1 MTSQPEPVKFPLLP
15 SPVPY
20 DTGPEMRALAA
31 RCPVTRV
38 ELPDGS
44 AAWLVTEFSE
54 AREVLIDQRYS
65 RALAYAPDRPRQG
78 LDYIL
83 AESLMGMDP
92 SEHSRLRKQSR
103 APSRK
108 SECRRSARK

>member
-1 MTSQPEPVKFPLLP
+1 M
-15 SPVPY
+15 
-20 DTGPEMRALAA
+20 
-31 RCPVTRV
+31 
-38 ELPDGS
+38 
-44 AAWLVTEFSE
+44 
-54 AREVLIDQRYS
+54 

>member
-20 DTGPEMRALAA
+20 DTGPEM
-31 RCPVTRV
+31 
-38 ELPDGS
+38 
-44 AAWLVTEFSE
+44 
-54 AREVLIDQRYS
+54 